1 MRGNPEQ
8 GPKAGLTPR
17 LQVYDAEAW
26 FARATAAG
34 ASDAMRCDAM
44 RLENMFWGDR
54 DR

>member
-34 ASDAMRCDAM
+34 ASDAMRCGWKTCSGAIAIA
-44 RLENMFWGDR
+44 R
-54 DR
+54 